1 MSKPILTCSEKS
13 VQETSLRET
22 SMEGLVR
29 EILIRIGEDPN
40 REGLTE
46 TPRRFA
52 KALSYLTRGYQQDPK
67 RVLNNALYSVQYD
80 EMVIVRDID
89 LFSLCEHHL
98 LPFFGKC
105 HVAYLPNQKVI
116 GLSKIAR
123 LVEMFARRLQIQERL
138 TCQIAETINEAIN
151 PVGVGVVIE
160 AQHLCMVMRGV
171 EKQNSIAVTSSML
184 GAFRNEEQT
193 RLEFLEL
200 LRNSRN
206 PRM

>member
-13 VQETSLRET
+13 VRETSLQDA
-22 SMEGLVR
+22 SLEGLVR
-29 EILIRIGEDPN
+29 EILIRVGEDPN
-40 REGLTE
+40 REGLTA

-171 EKQNSIAVTSSML
+171 EKQNSTAMTSSML
-184 GAFRNEEQT
+184 GAFRDEEQT